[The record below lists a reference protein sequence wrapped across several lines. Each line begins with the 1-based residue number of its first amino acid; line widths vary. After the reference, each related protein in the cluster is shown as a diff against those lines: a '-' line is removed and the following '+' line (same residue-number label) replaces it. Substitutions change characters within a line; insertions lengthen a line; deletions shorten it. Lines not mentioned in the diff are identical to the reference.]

1 MELRQMKYF
10 LEVCREQN
18 FTRAAA
24 NLYVAQ
30 PAITNSLRRL
40 ETELG
45 VKLLNRTNK
54 EVSLTS
60 EGRIFL
66 ERIKP
71 VLNAVSEI
79 TQEMHDINDLKLG
92 TLNLGVPPQIGA
104 YMFPGIFTKFGSRY
118 PNLQLNVF
126 EQGSAATTAA
136 LEKGE
141 LDIGIV
147 ILRESSPLLNT
158 LIIRQEPFLLC
169 VAQQHPLAG
178 RKCVD
183 FSELRNE
190 KFILRKTDS
199 FFREIVLELCQKHE
213 FTPNVVF
220 SSSQIQTIKSLVAEN
235 VGISFFMEMVLKN
248 DPSIASIALTGS
260 SFVNVG
266 LAWKKGKYISKATQ
280 AFIDFVVEGGKV
292 APS

>member
-1 MELRQMKYF
+1 MCIRD
-10 LEVCREQN
+10 R
-18 FTRAAA
+18 
-24 NLYVAQ
+24 
-30 PAITNSLRRL
+30 
-40 ETELG
+40 

-118 PNLQLNVF
+118 PNLQLNIF

-147 ILRESSPLLNT
+147 ILRESS
-158 LIIRQEPFLLC
+158 
-169 VAQQHPLAG
+169 
-178 RKCVD
+178 
-183 FSELRNE
+183 
-190 KFILRKTDS
+190 
-199 FFREIVLELCQKHE
+199 
-213 FTPNVVF
+213 
-220 SSSQIQTIKSLVAEN
+220 
-235 VGISFFMEMVLKN
+235 
-248 DPSIASIALTGS
+248 
-260 SFVNVG
+260 
-266 LAWKKGKYISKATQ
+266 
-280 AFIDFVVEGGKV
+280 
-292 APS
+292 

>member
-158 LIIRQEPFLLC
+158 LIIRCLLYTS
-169 VAQQHPLAG
+169 PSPRDGLLS
-178 RKCVD
+178 RM
-183 FSELRNE
+183 
-190 KFILRKTDS
+190 
-199 FFREIVLELCQKHE
+199 
-213 FTPNVVF
+213 P
-220 SSSQIQTIKSLVAEN
+220 SSA
-235 VGISFFMEMVLKN
+235 
-248 DPSIASIALTGS
+248 
-260 SFVNVG
+260 
-266 LAWKKGKYISKATQ
+266 
-280 AFIDFVVEGGKV
+280 
-292 APS
+292 